1 VKSLDDFAKNDHVR
15 TGYTAWKDKNEAN
28 KKAFEEAVKGY
39 KSGLPASMIARWLQK
54 EKGCP
59 LSEHTIREQLKT
71 ESYV

>member
-1 VKSLDDFAKNDHVR
+1 VDSLKNFAQKDSVR
-15 TGYTAWKDKNEAN
+15 TGYVGWKDKTPENR
-28 KKAFEEAVKGY
+28 KAFDEAVEGY
-39 KSGLPASMIARWLQK
+39 KSGLSASMIARWLQQ